1 MATKSKKPITP
12 LVTFDADREEKRKAL
27 KTAMKQIEK
36 DFGEGR
42 MYRCL
47 MGVDELKEVYSHE

>member
-12 LVTFDADREEKRKAL
+12 MVSYDADREEKRKAL

-36 DFGEGR
+36 DFGEGAI
-42 MYRCL
+42 MKLGAASYAYFHLCGL
-47 MGVDELKEVYSHE
+47 

>member
-12 LVTFDADREEKRKAL
+12 LVTYDADREEKRKAL

-36 DFGEGR
+36 DGLVQVE
-42 MYRCL
+42 M
-47 MGVDELKEVYSHE
+47 DEQRTMLIKLL